1 MKKRIH
7 LTLLGGPAD
16 GFCLNSPD
24 CAALSLPLIPGGNP
38 TQPNWIPAKSDQVA
52 DAAEAGVTVCE
63 ATYVR
68 TAARDRE
75 GLVIFAW
82 PGTEEV
88 LMSPA

>member
-1 MKKRIH
+1 MKRIH

-16 GFCLNSPD
+16 GFCLNAPD
-24 CAALSLPLIPGGNP
+24 CPALSLPLIPGGNP
-38 TQPNWIPAKSDQVA
+38 TEPSWIPAKADQ
-52 DAAEAGVTVCE
+52 AAEAGTVCQ

>member
-24 CAALSLPLIPGGNP
+24 CAALSLPLIPGGDP
-38 TQPNWIPAKSDQVA
+38 TYQNWIPAKADQ
-52 DAAEAGVTVCE
+52 AAEAGATVCQ

-75 GLVIFAW
+75 GLVVFAW
-82 PGTEEV
+82 PGTEEL